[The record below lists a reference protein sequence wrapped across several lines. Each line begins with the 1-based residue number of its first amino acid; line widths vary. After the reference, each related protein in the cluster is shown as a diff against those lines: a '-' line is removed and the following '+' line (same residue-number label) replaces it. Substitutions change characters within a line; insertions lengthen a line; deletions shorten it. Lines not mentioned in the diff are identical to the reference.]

1 MRADPVRSQIRISVV
16 MFALTVT
23 AGAVDAVTFLGLGR
37 ALAALA
43 TGNVLLLGFGVANAP
58 GITIAR
64 PAEAL
69 AAFVVG
75 VGAAHAV
82 IVRVSGRGRRWFVVA
97 LVGEVALIAGA
108 GVYAVTVSGTQSLP
122 EHARA
127 IVVVLLACAMGWRN
141 RAMVEAGIPDMPTTV
156 MQTSLVNA
164 LTDALS
170 FRSGPARTPVLA
182 RARRAA
188 TILGVFAG
196 GAIGALLLRLGP
208 GPAVMV
214 IAGFEACVAA
224 LYARAP
230 RLRPPTTAGQ

>member
-1 MRADPVRSQIRISVV
+1 MRSQIRISIV

-75 VGAAHAV
+75 VAAAHAV
-82 IVRVSGRGRRWFVVA
+82 IVPVIGRGRRWFVVA

-164 LTDALS
+164 LADALS
-170 FRSGPARTPVLA
+170 FRSGPARTPALA

-188 TILGVFAG
+188 TILGVFTG

-230 RLRPPTTAGQ
+230 RLRPPTTAGH

>member
-1 MRADPVRSQIRISVV
+1 

-69 AAFVVG
+69 AAFVAG
-75 VGAAHAV
+75 VAAAHAV
-82 IVRVSGRGRRWFVVA
+82 IVPVSGRGRRWFVVA
-97 LVGEVALIAGA
+97 LAGEVALIAAA
-108 GVYAVTVSGTQSLP
+108 GVYAATVSGTQSLP

-164 LTDALS
+164 LADALS

-188 TILGVFAG
+188 TILGVFT
-196 GAIGALLLRLGP
+196 GAVIGALLLRLGP

-230 RLRPPTTAGQ
+230 RLRPPTTAGH

>member
-1 MRADPVRSQIRISVV
+1 VA
-16 MFALTVT
+16 
-23 AGAVDAVTFLGLGR
+23 
-37 ALAALA
+37 
-43 TGNVLLLGFGVANAP
+43 GVA
-58 GITIAR
+58 
-64 PAEAL
+64 
-69 AAFVVG
+69 
-75 VGAAHAV
+75 AAHAV
-82 IVRVSGRGRRWFVVA
+82 IVPASGRGRRWFVVA
-97 LVGEVALIAGA
+97 LAGEVALIACA
-108 GVYAVTVSGTQSLP
+108 GIYAAAVSGTQSLP

-164 LTDALS
+164 LADALS
-170 FRSGPARTPVLA
+170 FRSGPARTPALA

-188 TILGVFAG
+188 TILGVFTG

-230 RLRPPTTAGQ
+230 RLRPPTTAGH